1 MRAGLLSFYLVVW
14 SGAIMD
20 TGKFSG
26 VDPPLVND
34 PTLVRVDPP
43 LVKRACNRRG
53 ITPRNV
59 SPQKRSTRMQV
70 GCQLDTI
77 KEKVAHHQKNM
88 VTRST
93 FDVECINYADD
104 EVETYKD
111 EVTRCLYDKVKCGN
125 GSYASTK
132 HLVNIESVTELVN

>member
-1 MRAGLLSFYLVVW
+1 
-14 SGAIMD
+14 MD
-20 TGKFSG
+20 TGIFSG
-26 VDPPLVND
+26 VDLPLVND

-77 KEKVAHHQKNM
+77 KEKVAHHQKTWLQEAHSMWNVSITPM
-88 VTRST
+88 MR
-93 FDVECINYADD
+93 
-104 EVETYKD
+104 
-111 EVTRCLYDKVKCGN
+111 
-125 GSYASTK
+125 
-132 HLVNIESVTELVN
+132 

>member
-1 MRAGLLSFYLVVW
+1 
-14 SGAIMD
+14 
-20 TGKFSG
+20 
-26 VDPPLVND
+26 
-34 PTLVRVDPP
+34 
-43 LVKRACNRRG
+43 
-53 ITPRNV
+53 
-59 SPQKRSTRMQV
+59 MQV

-125 GSYASTK
+125 GSYAGTRR
-132 HLVNIESVTELVN
+132 LVNIESVTESVNQLACGQCAKKTVAEAEEETMKQF